1 MCCTGRWLRGRRVK
15 RHLLREREPPESLGS
30 TIGEP
35 VRGARSST
43 LRVFSACASDS
54 AARRWSRD
62 DLVVRNALSVEAEI
76 PSAVSDECIKVHKR
90 VGIQQDVK
98 PFADRQLA
106 LLALTVD
113 PLPAAPKAA
122 RVTHRP
128 KLLDARQSHVSRRW
142 LLLGHFRCLCAKTV
156 AVSISASAVSRE
168 ATLSRPWQ
176 PHTTAETYPPIR

>member
-1 MCCTGRWLRGRRVK
+1 
-15 RHLLREREPPESLGS
+15 
-30 TIGEP
+30 
-35 VRGARSST
+35 
-43 LRVFSACASDS
+43 
-54 AARRWSRD
+54 
-62 DLVVRNALSVEAEI
+62 
-76 PSAVSDECIKVHKR
+76 VSDECIKVHKR

-122 RVTHRP
+122 RVTQSPEAARC
-128 KLLDARQSHVSRRW
+128 ARQSHVSRRW